1 MKNKF
6 YKNKWFIA
14 IIISL
19 VLIIGG
25 IAIYDIMQVSNP
37 IATYQKM
44 QKNGNIED
52 SVGASAKLAIGV
64 DRDVSIS
71 VKDNKVDLFLD
82 LPSNITKKELKNE
95 EVRIINEIQKTEYK
109 DYISGLTIQHLTD
122 WKNKENDRDVT
133 ALVWLDGDKVKY
145 EYNND
150 NIEQQASMC
159 FFKDTVKEY

>member
-14 IIISL
+14 IMCSL

-71 VKDNKVDLFLD
+71 VNDNKVDLFLD
-82 LPSNITKKELKNE
+82 LPINITKKELKNE

-122 WKNKENDRDVT
+122 WKNKELDRDIT
-133 ALVWLDGDKVKY
+133 AMCFIDGDKVKY

-150 NIEQQASMC
+150 NIEQQATMTW
-159 FFKDTVKEY
+159 FKDTVKEY